1 MQLSGKS
8 SGLVHARRKAQG
20 FILGRATKQKEK
32 GKVNDFLTEDFSR
45 RCKKKKERNPAVT
58 PAPGKDGTRRIPGV
72 F

>member
-45 RCKKKKERNPAVT
+45 RCKKKKK
-58 PAPGKDGTRRIPGV
+58 GIQL
-72 F
+72 